1 MTLEEARKL
10 ATPGPLTA
18 EYTTVLYK
26 TGWVSGRDKWQ
37 LGSSETGHFASTDEN
52 HLPHGEQAANAALL
66 AHCWNHFGEVV
77 DALESM
83 LEEWRDRDGR
93 RNSGNWRRCA
103 AILAH
108 AKEVK
113 T

>member
-1 MTLEEARKL
+1 MKDNEVTMTLAEARKEA
-10 ATPGPLTA
+10 ATGPLR
-18 EYTTVLYK
+18 VLGMAYS
-26 TGWVSGRDKWQ
+26 SGPPH
-37 LGSSETGHFASTDEN
+37 LIEN
-52 HLPHGEQAANAALL
+52 ELLAIAQCYSLSDAVLL
-66 AHCWNHFGEVV
+66 AHCYNHFDEVV
-77 DALESM
+77 KALESM

-103 AILAH
+103 AILAN